1 MVTQMWLHESQ
12 DEHKIW
18 SNLQELNDEMSY
30 VFLEKLIYTASARIY
45 EQTCQSQIAS
55 VLISFHPLLL
65 ELQSSR
71 DGRSQNM
78 PNGNMLCLWLQNNVS
93 FLECI

>member
-30 VFLEKLIYTASARIY
+30 VFLEKLIYTASARYYLWTNLPITNCFCAHIFSPSSLRTS
-45 EQTCQSQIAS
+45 EQ
-55 VLISFHPLLL
+55 
-65 ELQSSR
+65 
-71 DGRSQNM
+71 
-78 PNGNMLCLWLQNNVS
+78 
-93 FLECI
+93 

>member
-1 MVTQMWLHESQ
+1 MMKCLMFFWRNSFTLHQQ
-12 DEHKIW
+12 DI
-18 SNLQELNDEMSY
+18 
-30 VFLEKLIYTASARIY
+30 IY

-78 PNGNMLCLWLQNNVS
+78 PNGNMLCL
-93 FLECI
+93 